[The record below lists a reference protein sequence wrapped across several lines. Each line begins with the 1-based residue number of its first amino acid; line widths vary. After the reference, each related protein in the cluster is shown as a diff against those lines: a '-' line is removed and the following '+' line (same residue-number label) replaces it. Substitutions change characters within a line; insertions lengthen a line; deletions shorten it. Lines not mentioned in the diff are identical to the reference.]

1 MPALAT
7 LTINDGQ
14 ATPVAHPFTPLSID
28 SGGVATF
35 IDRTG
40 GIPLGFCKL
49 DLSLRQPPDAKT
61 GQNSSGRVYKATL
74 RLFVPTLEQTSAS
87 TSTGIQPAPTKAFDH
102 VATVQFFLPERGT
115 TQNRKD
121 LLALITNAL
130 SDDAVETVIVDL
142 EPFF

>member
-14 ATPVAHPFTPLSID
+14 ATPVAHSFTPLSID

-40 GIPLGFCKL
+40 GIPIGFCKL
-49 DLSLRQPPDAKT
+49 DLSLRQPPAAKT

-102 VATVQFFLPERGT
+102 MATVQFFLPERGT

-121 LLALITNAL
+121 LLALVTNAL
-130 SDDAVETVIVDL
+130 SDATIETVVTEL
-142 EPFF
+142 EPFY

>member
-1 MPALAT
+1 MPTLAT
-7 LTINDGQ
+7 LTIDDGQ
-14 ATPVAHPFTPLSID
+14 ATPVAHPFTPLTIN
-28 SGGVATF
+28 SGGITTF

-49 DLSLRQPPDAKT
+49 DLSLRQPPDAKP
-61 GQNSSGRVYKATL
+61 GQNSSGRVYKAML

-102 VATVQFFLPERGT
+102 IATVQFFLPERGT

-121 LLALITNAL
+121 LLALVTNAL
-130 SDDAVETVIVDL
+130 SADAIKTVITDL
-142 EPFF
+142 EPFY

>member
-7 LTINDGQ
+7 LTISDGQ
-14 ATPVAHPFTPLSID
+14 ATPVAHTFTPLSID
-28 SGGVATF
+28 ANGVATF
-35 IDRTG
+35 IDRAG
-40 GIPLGFCKL
+40 GIPLGFGRL

-102 VATVQFFLPERGT
+102 VANVQFFLPERGT

-121 LLALITNAL
+121 LLAFVTNAL
-130 SDDAVETVIVDL
+130 QSGAVKTVLTDL
-142 EPFF
+142 EPFY

>member
-7 LTINDGQ
+7 VTINDDQ
-14 ATPVAHPFTPLSID
+14 ATPVAHSFTPLSID

-49 DLSLRQPPDAKT
+49 DLSLRQPPAAKT
-61 GQNSSGRVYKATL
+61 GQSSAGRIYKAVL

-102 VATVQFFLPERGT
+102 MATVQFFLPERGT

-130 SDDAVETVIVDL
+130 SDAMVKTVVTDL
-142 EPFF
+142 EPCY